1 MTQPN
6 NKTPNLFPQLRHSV
20 SRALSCIFL
29 LTASLVINFSVAGLS
44 QAQQGQV
51 EIIEHYDGV
60 LGTSLDITIYAP
72 DQASATNAIE
82 MAIAEI
88 ARLEQLLTTYDES
101 SELMQLN
108 VSRMTDSAS
117 PALIDV
123 VSACEDWF
131 TRSEG
136 NFSCRLG
143 AVVDFWDEAEETQQV
158 PGRNDVAPI
167 ARNANRAELTI
178 NPEQNQIVLGD
189 GIKLDP
195 SGLAKGYIIDRAMD
209 ILKNIPHV
217 TAVKVDIGGD
227 ASYWGTPPDAS
238 GWEVMVANP
247 ESTAD
252 NADFITSLSLES
264 KAIAT
269 SGHNSRMRQ
278 ILMREFSHIFT
289 PQTGWPVF
297 SGLYAVVIADDTM
310 TADAVATTL
319 SVLPIVDAL
328 AIVEA
333 LPGIEAL
340 LVDESGAQRSSSG
353 WNEYLSAELL
363 LLSNAEFKLTLD
375 YSIPSQDGR
384 GYERPYVA
392 IWVSTMDNQPIKNLI
407 LLGGEQ
413 RWAGSNSRWWRYA
426 GRRSTVEKIN
436 VTRPTRGPG
445 EYQLV
450 WDGLDDSGT
459 LLQPGDYL
467 LHVEASREHGGH
479 SYRNVRFSFTEG
491 TQTMEQEQF
500 GEVGAF
506 KVTVEMNPAE
516 E

>member
-1 MTQPN
+1 MN
-6 NKTPNLFPQLRHSV
+6 RLKSKTSTLLQFQICASAR
-20 SRALSCIFL
+20 RALSSIFL
-29 LTASLVINFSVAGLS
+29 LTASFVVILSAASLS
-44 QAQQGQV
+44 QAQEV
-51 EIIEHYDGV
+51 IEHYDGV
-60 LGTSLDITIYAP
+60 LGTSLDITVYAP
-72 DQASATNAIE
+72 DQSNTANAIE
-82 MAIAEI
+82 TTVAEI
-88 ARLEQLLTTYDES
+88 ARLEQILTTFDEE
-101 SELMQLN
+101 SEVMQLN
-108 VSRMTDSAS
+108 VTRMTDAAS
-117 PALIDV
+117 QALIDV
-123 VSACEDWF
+123 ISACEDWF
-131 TRSEG
+131 TQSEG

-143 AVVDFWDEAEETQQV
+143 GVVDFWDVAEETQQV
-158 PGRNDVAPI
+158 PSRRDLSPI
-167 ARNANRAELTI
+167 ARNANRAELII
-178 NPEQNQIVLGD
+178 NPDQNQISLGD

-195 SGLAKGYIIDRAMD
+195 SGLAKGYVIDKAMAV
-209 ILKNIPHV
+209 LRRELPNA
-217 TAVKVDIGGD
+217 TAIKVDIGGD
-227 ASYWGTPPDAS
+227 ASYWGIPPDS
-238 GWEVMVANP
+238 EGWEVMVANP

-252 NADFITSLSLES
+252 NADFITSLSLGS
-264 KAIAT
+264 KAVAT

-297 SGLYAVVIADDTM
+297 SGLYAVVIADDAM

-319 SVLPIVDAL
+319 SVLPITEAL
-328 AIVEA
+328 TIIEA

-340 LVDESGAQRSSSG
+340 LVDDSGAQRSSSG
-353 WNEYLSAELL
+353 WSDYLSQELL
-363 LLSNAEFKLTLD
+363 LLSNADFKLTLD
-375 YSIPSQDGR
+375 YSIPTHGDR

-392 IWVSTMDNQPIKNLI
+392 IWVSTMDNQAIKNLI
-407 LLGGEQ
+407 LFGGQQ

-450 WDGLDDSGT
+450 WDGRDDSGT
-459 LLQPGDYL
+459 LIQPGDYL

-491 TQTMEQEQF
+491 IQVLEQEQF

-506 KVTVEMNPAE
+506 KATVEMKPVE